1 MPHLT
6 TIIIF
11 SRIWSRSEIQ
21 TVIYSPEVGHLVPDG
36 RLFTIHFS
44 LLMTANSWKTKLIEF
59 RKSNSPTHL
68 YSISN
73 LISHVPH
80 TQTLL
85 KKVRIVAQLF
95 QLQHLKPKFTEST
108 KPSYRKVDLL
118 CYWLDPLT
126 TGTFPPTNHCATT
139 GDCHIIPP
147 CGATTE
153 IYFHA
158 SRRFK
163 EIIGKTSLA
172 RTEEISY
179 ETKVYRCESYVHLLE
194 YKEPLCM
201 CIYTEV
207 IHDQAYSFGSHLHAG
222 ISATR
227 KLRHPTCVLR
237 ISPIFRSPISSFTRT
252 HCVSVDDTVGCAHCH
267 VDVGPPSCLSS
278 TSRFYSGYESRRQHL
293 PRGYRHLRKYIYILL
308 FSPCLKSHA
317 ISFVFGCTNSYFTG
331 STKHSEITGSNSIFI
346 SSRNHS
352 QVLLFLWR
360 HADPEITI
368 TILCTSAIR
377 CFLPAAQRH
386 ARQT

>member
-1 MPHLT
+1 MLLHL
-6 TIIIF
+6 
-11 SRIWSRSEIQ
+11 
-21 TVIYSPEVGHLVPDG
+21 
-36 RLFTIHFS
+36 RLKY
-44 LLMTANSWKTKLIEF
+44 L
-59 RKSNSPTHL
+59 R
-68 YSISN
+68 
-73 LISHVPH
+73 
-80 TQTLL
+80 
-85 KKVRIVAQLF
+85 
-95 QLQHLKPKFTEST
+95 
-108 KPSYRKVDLL
+108 
-118 CYWLDPLT
+118 
-126 TGTFPPTNHCATT
+126 
-139 GDCHIIPP
+139 
-147 CGATTE
+147 
-153 IYFHA
+153 
-158 SRRFK
+158 
-163 EIIGKTSLA
+163 TSLA

-278 TSRFYSGYESRRQHL
+278 TSRFYSGYEPRRQHL